1 MKRKNNIRKVA
12 KVGAFECEYYENP
25 TKISTSAITFRT
37 PDKELPFLLKV
48 SGHTA
53 GYLRQSIKQGN
64 DKELQGFAMLMYTV
78 ANSAYVDD
86 EFAKDITNAVGN
98 LLKRLNDEAKSKAE
112 AITKEEDDLNA
123 QIINS
128 AIERGHMS
136 AEEIE
141 QSKAELAEGLDE
153 LIKESDNG

>member
-1 MKRKNNIRKVA
+1 MKRKNNIRKVT

-53 GYLRQSIKQGN
+53 GYLRESIKQGN
-64 DKELQGFAMLMYTV
+64 NKELYGFVMAMYTV
-78 ANSAYVDD
+78 ATNAFVEDT
-86 EFAKDITNAVGN
+86 FANDIIAAVGN
-98 LLKRLNDEAKSKAE
+98 YLNRLNDTAKSQAE

-128 AIERGHMS
+128 AIERGQMS

-153 LIKESDNG
+153 LINESDNG

>member
-64 DKELQGFAMLMYTV
+64 DNELQGFAMLMYTV

>member
-1 MKRKNNIRKVA
+1 MKRKNNIRKVT

-86 EFAKDITNAVGN
+86 EFAKDVTEAVGN
-98 LLKRLNDEAKSKAE
+98 FLNRLNAKAKSQAE

-128 AIERGHMS
+128 AIERGQMS

-153 LIKESDNG
+153 LINESDNG